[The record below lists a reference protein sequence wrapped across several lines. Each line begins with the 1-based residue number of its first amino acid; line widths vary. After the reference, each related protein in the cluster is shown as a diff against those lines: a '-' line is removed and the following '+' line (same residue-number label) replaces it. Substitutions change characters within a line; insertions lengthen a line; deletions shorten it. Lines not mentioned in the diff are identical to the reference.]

1 MRVLSFCFLVG
12 FATTLMVSSR
22 ARADECAF
30 DYQYV
35 GSQANWGGGAKS
47 GTISGPCSQVRESY
61 RKYQRANAAMHVY
74 RLSSLR
80 VLSQGGGMSGRSDE
94 DDVEAARERERAEW
108 ERQRQEAARRAAEE
122 YQRRQQEEQN
132 RYAASHSGAVDLM
145 RNRLSGGISSG
156 GVDLPPVSL
165 TPSSPATPSV
175 RTVAVPVP
183 RADPSMY
190 GRGASIDGNAK
201 PLVTFTLSPGAAA
214 MLGVLGENV
223 REIPT
228 KLGEKV
234 IAAIGLENHYNILKL
249 AKGLSDEVEQSV
261 NKAVDLIGR
270 GYPEPE
276 TTEFVKGSEARAL
289 KVYVKSM
296 SDIPLPEDEAE
307 MERKGR
313 AWFAWLTGKPK
324 DKP

>member
-1 MRVLSFCFLVG
+1 LFAFLAP
-12 FATTLMVSSR
+12 ATILIFPSP
-22 ARADECAF
+22 ACAEDCAF

-35 GSQANWGGGAKS
+35 GSHANWGGGAKS
-47 GTISGPCSQVRESY
+47 GTISGPCSAVRQSY
-61 RKYQRANAAMHVY
+61 QKYLRANAAMHVY

-80 VLSQGGGMSGRSDE
+80 VISQGGGVSRQPDE
-94 DDVEAARERERAEW
+94 DDLAAARERERAEW
-108 ERQRQEAARRAAEE
+108 ERQQQEAARRAAEE

-132 RYAASHSGAVDLM
+132 RYAAAHSGAVDLM
-145 RNRLSGGISSG
+145 RNRLSGGNPS

-165 TPSSPATPSV
+165 APTAPATPTV
-175 RTVAVPVP
+175 RTVAVPLP
-183 RADPSMY
+183 RVDPSMCN
-190 GRGASIDGNAK
+190 RSAVIDKTAS
-201 PLVTFTLSPGAAA
+201 PLANFTLSPTAAA
-214 MLGVLGENV
+214 MLGVLGENIRDV
-223 REIPT
+223 PT

-234 IAAIGLENHYNILKL
+234 IAVLGLENHYNVLKL

-276 TTEFVKGSEARAL
+276 TSEFVKGSEGRVL

-296 SDIPLPEDEAE
+296 SDIPLPEDEGE
-307 MERKGR
+307 MEQKGR
-313 AWFAWLTGKPK
+313 KWFAWLTGKSK